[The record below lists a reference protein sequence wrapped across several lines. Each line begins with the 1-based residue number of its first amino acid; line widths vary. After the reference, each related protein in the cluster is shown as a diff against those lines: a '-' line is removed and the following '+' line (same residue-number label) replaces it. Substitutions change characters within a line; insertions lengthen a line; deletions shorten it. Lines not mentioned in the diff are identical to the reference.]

1 MKTIFNNGFNW
12 IRPAIGEFALSILL
26 SIGDV
31 VCVAVYPYLLSWIVD
46 HFESLTP
53 HDIFRC
59 VGLLLLSVL
68 LTLVIQYGNKIVK
81 VRFETKIMSQLRSS
95 LFHQILRLENSTF
108 QASKIESYTT
118 FLLNDLDDFY
128 ALFFENGIYF
138 FSTCV
143 MLATYTVVLYIMS
156 PVMCVFVMGSLLLVL
171 FLPSLLGKNFDP
183 LTKKHMESRKDYVAR
198 TEELL
203 RSHELYTKEMAEKSE
218 HLELMKLTQMQS
230 KKAILGRYR
239 SLVQILSGS
248 TLYIQLLLCFGV
260 GLFLVVQDV
269 ISVGVF
275 ASSLIYV
282 EYVSMSSVNLV
293 DELLEMKSAR
303 AYFQQIQ
310 SLQGKKERSF
320 LSLPALHQ
328 TLHLEKIAYR
338 VENKVLL
345 HPISVTF
352 DPGKKYLITGPN
364 GSGKSTLLKIV
375 AGLLEPTEGAIVSNG
390 KQGVKLKEKKAQRAK
405 VQYIPQTRYLF
416 EGTVE
421 ENLSFFQ
428 DQVENNMS
436 KKMRELAERFG
447 LGLALDLKIEK
458 NGANLSGGEQAKIN
472 LIRGLI
478 QDADWYL
485 IDEPFNDVDVL
496 SQKRI
501 LEYVQ
506 SLDATVIL
514 IAHGLNGNAF
524 DQEIQLNP

>member
-1 MKTIFNNGFNW
+1 MKNMLNNGFNW
-12 IRPAIGEFALSILL
+12 IRPAIGEFVLSILL
-26 SIGDV
+26 SIGGV
-31 VCVAVYPYLLSWIVD
+31 LCVAVYPYLLSWIVD
-46 HFESLTP
+46 HFQTLTP
-53 HDIFRC
+53 HDIFYC

-95 LFHQILRLENSTF
+95 LFHQILRLESSTF
-108 QASKIESYTT
+108 QESKIESYTT

-128 ALFFENGIYF
+128 ALLFENGIYF
-138 FSTCV
+138 FNTCV
-143 MLATYTVVLYIMS
+143 MLLTYTVVLYMMS
-156 PVMCVFVMGSLLLVL
+156 PIMCVFVMGSLLLVL
-171 FLPSLLGKNFDP
+171 FLPSLLGKKFDP

-203 RSHELYTKEMAEKSE
+203 RSHELYTKEMAEQSE
-218 HLELMKLTQMQS
+218 HLERVKLMQMQS

-269 ISVGVF
+269 ISIGVL

-303 AYFQQIQ
+303 AYYQRLQ

-320 LSLPALHQ
+320 LSLPVVHQ
-328 TLHLEKIAYR
+328 TLHLEKIAYH
-338 VENKVLL
+338 VGNKVLL

-352 DPGKKYLITGPN
+352 DPGKKYLIAGPN

-375 AGLLEPTEGAIVSNG
+375 AGLLEPTEGAIVSRG
-390 KQGVKLKEKKAQRAK
+390 KQGIELKEKKYRAK

-428 DQVENNMS
+428 DQVEENMS

-447 LGLALDLKIEK
+447 LGLAMESKIEK

-485 IDEPFNDVDVL
+485 IDEPFNDLDVL

>member
-1 MKTIFNNGFNW
+1 MKNMLNNGFNW
-12 IRPAIGEFALSILL
+12 IRPAIGEFVLSILL
-26 SIGDV
+26 SIGGV
-31 VCVAVYPYLLSWIVD
+31 LCVAVYPYLLSWIVD
-46 HFESLTP
+46 HFQTLTP
-53 HDIFRC
+53 HDIFYC

-95 LFHQILRLENSTF
+95 LFHQILRLESSTF
-108 QASKIESYTT
+108 QESKIESYTT

-128 ALFFENGIYF
+128 ALLFENGIYF
-138 FSTCV
+138 FNTCV
-143 MLATYTVVLYIMS
+143 MLLTYTVVLYMMS
-156 PVMCVFVMGSLLLVL
+156 PIMCVFVMGSLLLVL
-171 FLPSLLGKNFDP
+171 FLPSLLGKKFDP

-203 RSHELYTKEMAEKSE
+203 RSHELYTKEMAEQSE
-218 HLELMKLTQMQS
+218 HLERVKLMQMQS

-269 ISVGVF
+269 ISIGVL

-303 AYFQQIQ
+303 AYYQRLQ

-320 LSLPALHQ
+320 LSLPVVHQ
-328 TLHLEKIAYR
+328 TLHLEKIAYH
-338 VENKVLL
+338 VGNKVLL

-375 AGLLEPTEGAIVSNG
+375 AGLLEPTEGAIVSRG
-390 KQGVKLKEKKAQRAK
+390 KQGIELKEKKYRAK

-428 DQVENNMS
+428 DQVEENMS

-447 LGLALDLKIEK
+447 LGLAMDSKIEK

-485 IDEPFNDVDVL
+485 IDEPFNDLDVL

>member
-1 MKTIFNNGFNW
+1 
-12 IRPAIGEFALSILL
+12 ILL

-138 FSTCV
+138 FNTCV
-143 MLATYTVVLYIMS
+143 MLLTYTVVLYMMS
-156 PVMCVFVMGSLLLVL
+156 PIMCVFVMGSLLLVL
-171 FLPSLLGKNFDP
+171 FLPSLLGKKFDP

-269 ISVGVF
+269 ISIGVL

-303 AYFQQIQ
+303 AYYQRIQ

-320 LSLPALHQ
+320 LSLPLVHQ
-328 TLHLEKIAYR
+328 TLHLEKIAYH
-338 VENKVLL
+338 VGNKVLL

-364 GSGKSTLLKIV
+364 GSGNSTLLKIV
-375 AGLLEPTEGAIVSNG
+375 AGLLEP
-390 KQGVKLKEKKAQRAK
+390 
-405 VQYIPQTRYLF
+405 
-416 EGTVE
+416 
-421 ENLSFFQ
+421 
-428 DQVENNMS
+428 
-436 KKMRELAERFG
+436 
-447 LGLALDLKIEK
+447 
-458 NGANLSGGEQAKIN
+458 
-472 LIRGLI
+472 
-478 QDADWYL
+478 
-485 IDEPFNDVDVL
+485 
-496 SQKRI
+496 
-501 LEYVQ
+501 
-506 SLDATVIL
+506 
-514 IAHGLNGNAF
+514 
-524 DQEIQLNP
+524 